1 MSAEQTSDFCA
12 AYGCPLFGVYGVSGK
27 WYCACHHNADPSLND
42 AITAELQRQKSTVDQ
57 IVLARREHRVDAQL
71 ENGLIL
77 LVREIGTQQTFHGA
91 GVISPESGMSH
102 YSEPR
107 A

>member
-1 MSAEQTSDFCA
+1 MSEPTSDLCA
-12 AYGCPLFGVYGVSGK
+12 AFGCPLMGTFGVNSK
-27 WYCACHHNADPSLND
+27 WYCACHFNANPSLND
-42 AITAELQRQKSTVDQ
+42 AITAELHRQKATVDR
-57 IVLARREHRVDAQL
+57 IVLARREHRADAQL

-91 GVISPESGMSH
+91 GVIGPESGTTH

>member
-12 AYGCPLFGVYGVSGK
+12 AYACPMLGVYGVSGK
-27 WYCACHHNADPSLND
+27 WYCPCHHNADPAQND
-42 AITAELQRQKSTVDQ
+42 AITAELHRQKATVDR
-57 IVLARREHRVDAQL
+57 IVLARREHCADPQL

-77 LVREIGTQQTFHGA
+77 LIREIGTQQTFHGA
-91 GVISPESGMSH
+91 GVIGPESAGPH
-102 YSEPR
+102 HSEP